1 MALGCSSGSGGA
13 DALAP
18 RTELRHLRPGFSTH
32 LGKLF
37 LGKGYHTRRLPRCD
51 FSTETFNYRNCFK
64 NSLGCAI
71 YITDI
76 QPPGEGAKP
85 SGGSSG
91 ARFE

>member
-1 MALGCSSGSGGA
+1 MVVAGLAQHGDYGKWRRAARAVRGGV

-18 RTELRHLRPGFSTH
+18 RTELRHLRPGYSTY

-37 LGKGYHTRRLPRCD
+37 HGKGYHTRRLPRCD

-71 YITDI
+71 YM
-76 QPPGEGAKP
+76 
-85 SGGSSG
+85 S
-91 ARFE
+91 R